1 MAAVNP
7 FIFRDDRRGFNTQPP
22 EGGCKLS
29 QNIVNEVIDS
39 FNTQPPEGGCPFT
52 RSVNDFASRFQHTA
66 TRRWLHTRS
75 YCSFKAQYHTQR
87 SHPTVA
93 ALSMM
98 LTETRLMVSTHSHP
112 KVAASDF
119 KRPPF
124 IVSTFQH
131 TATRRWLPFA
141 VCGLCE
147 SVLFQHTAT
156 RRWLLLL
163 ACFPH

>member
-1 MAAVNP
+1 
-7 FIFRDDRRGFNTQPP
+7 
-22 EGGCKLS
+22 
-29 QNIVNEVIDS
+29 
-39 FNTQPPEGGCPFT
+39 
-52 RSVNDFASRFQHTA
+52 
-66 TRRWLHTRS
+66 
-75 YCSFKAQYHTQR
+75 
-87 SHPTVA
+87 
-93 ALSMM
+93 MM
-98 LTETRLMVSTHSHP
+98 MTEPRLMVSPHSHP

-156 RRWLLLL
+156 RRWLLETKTVTFTVGAVSTHSHPKVAANDRRHCGKAPRCFNTQPPEGGCAIDVDELILL
-163 ACFPH
+163 ISFNTQPPEGGCLFIGFKAFSHASFNTQPPEGGCQFYAI

>member
-66 TRRWLHTRS
+66 TRRWLLET
-75 YCSFKAQYHTQR
+75 K
-87 SHPTVA
+87 TVTFTVGA
-93 ALSMM
+93 
-98 LTETRLMVSTHSHP
+98 VSTHSHP
-112 KVAASDF
+112 KVAANDRRHCGKAPRCF
-119 KRPPF
+119 NTQPPEGGCA
-124 IVSTFQH
+124 IDVDE
-131 TATRRWLPFA
+131 LI
-141 VCGLCE
+141 
-147 SVLFQHTAT
+147 
-156 RRWLLLL
+156 LLISFNTQPPEGG
-163 ACFPH
+163 CFF